1 MPAKKNAGNKST
13 KPKASLRKGKKIE
26 PTRPLSMGVKD
37 HSV

>member
-13 KPKASLRKGKKIE
+13 KAKVSLRKGKKIQ